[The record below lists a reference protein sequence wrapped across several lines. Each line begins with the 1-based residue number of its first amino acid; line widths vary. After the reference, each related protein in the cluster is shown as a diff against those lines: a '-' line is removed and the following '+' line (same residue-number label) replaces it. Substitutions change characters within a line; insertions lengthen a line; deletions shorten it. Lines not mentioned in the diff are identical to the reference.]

1 MTILKPV
8 ITECKAEICPM
19 RDGGEPHP
27 SFSLIRALG
36 MVLATFAFGLAIAAT
51 WGLPVCLL
59 CGLAVLWGTALG
71 EIWH

>member
-8 ITECKAEICPM
+8 ISECKAEICPM
-19 RDGGEPHP
+19 RGSDDVSP

-36 MVLATFAFGLAIAAT
+36 MVLATFAFGLAIAAA